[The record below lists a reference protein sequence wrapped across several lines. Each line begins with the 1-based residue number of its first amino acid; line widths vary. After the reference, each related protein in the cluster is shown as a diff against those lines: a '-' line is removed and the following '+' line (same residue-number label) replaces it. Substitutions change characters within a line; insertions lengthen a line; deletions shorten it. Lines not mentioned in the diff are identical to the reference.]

1 MLVPIQGFL
10 NALVYGWTRSEFVS
24 VMTSKR
30 ISPPAPMSLSLPYGT
45 MERQIKDMDEEEENN
60 AEGLHEGPSRDD
72 GSMSPV
78 SLGTFL
84 GEDHQ

>member
-1 MLVPIQGFL
+1 
-10 NALVYGWTRSEFVS
+10 
-24 VMTSKR
+24 
-30 ISPPAPMSLSLPYGT
+30 MSLSLPYGT